1 MAKGKQTCKILKEI
15 RKQIAAENDIKLV
28 VEECTYQGDCLGT
41 CPKCEAEVRY
51 LERELEK
58 RQRMGKAAIL
68 AGVSLG
74 TLFTASA
81 CDSTSKMPASNANES
96 DNSITQNDTIKEP
109 LMGIFPMYRNIYSFD
124 AETYQSLLK
133 DKFVFPRME
142 HLSVVSGDMEYEH
155 VKPGKACESLREL
168 VEAAQEFRA
177 PYYLEGEQNLLAALL
192 FQSKVDLAH
201 FEGEMEVAFTVDKT
215 GALSDIVIQK
225 GIDRTLDEVVT
236 AFFETMEWEITGW
249 RPAVYVLKDGMAM
262 PFDCRCVQKIQFPID
277 IEDVEIPEGYVVP
290 DKE

>member
-15 RKQIAAENDIKLV
+15 RKQIAEENDIKLV

-58 RQRMGKAAIL
+58 RQRIGKAAIL
-68 AGVSLG
+68 AGVSLS
-74 TLFTASA
+74 TLFAATA
-81 CDSTSKMPASNANES
+81 CDSTSKMPAPNTKGS
-96 DNSITQNDTIKEP
+96 DDPIAQTDTIEEP
-109 LMGIFPMYRNIYSFD
+109 LMGIFPMYRNTYSFD

-142 HLSVVSGDMEYEH
+142 HLSIISGEIDYEH
-155 VKPGKACESLREL
+155 AKPGKACESLQEL
-168 VEAAQEFRA
+168 AEAAQEFRA
-177 PYYLEGEQNLLAALL
+177 PYYPEGEQDMLATLS
-192 FQSKVDLAH
+192 FQSKVDVAH
-201 FEGEMEVAFTVDKT
+201 YKGEMEVVFTVDKT

-225 GIDRTLDEVVT
+225 GIDKTLDEAVV
-236 AFFETMEWEITGW
+236 AFFETMEW

-262 PFDCRCVQKIQFPID
+262 PFDCRCVLKIHFPID
-277 IEDVEIPEGYVVP
+277 IEPIPLEGEP
-290 DKE
+290 AILIED